1 MWQERAARRDFKP
14 DYVGFG
20 SFSTEVS
27 KACLSTGVCFTP
39 DTVAKRFLASDRR
52 TFFHFRA
59 RMGNFD
65 SKINPF
71 GFYYCPFCQPRD
83 PHGDFCNTIPPI

>member
-27 KACLSTGVCFTP
+27 GACLATGVCFTP
-39 DTVAKRFLASDRR
+39 EAAFR
-52 TFFHFRA
+52 T
-59 RMGNFD
+59 
-65 SKINPF
+65 
-71 GFYYCPFCQPRD
+71 PRG
-83 PHGDFCNTIPPI
+83 PLWRSQL

>member
-27 KACLSTGVCFTP
+27 KACLSTGVCFIAI
-39 DTVAKRFLASDRR
+39 VLQNSLL
-52 TFFHFRA
+52 HCERA
-59 RMGNFD
+59 IIESGLSVF
-65 SKINPF
+65 
-71 GFYYCPFCQPRD
+71 
-83 PHGDFCNTIPPI
+83 